1 MFARDP
7 QGNLPAN
14 HQPASLS
21 VRIPR
26 VSHWLIVAFWVTAI
40 GAGLAGW
47 VASYLLV
54 RLLLRFG

>member
-7 QGNLPAN
+7 HGKLPAN

-40 GAGLAGW
+40 GAGLVIWA
-47 VASYLLV
+47 LLIWLV
-54 RLLLRFG
+54 GSWLWF